1 MRQPEFYSAVFW
13 IIRNPEW
20 KILFQRRLNTGF
32 MDGWYQ
38 MPSGHLEGTETMQTS
53 LVREMKEEI
62 GIEVIDCKLV
72 HISHRVSPDRVYFD
86 IYFEVTWFTWSVE
99 NLEPE
104 KCSELV
110 WLDISSNTPNI
121 VNLNLEILER
131 IQQGLPYSE
140 Q

>member
-1 MRQPEFYSAVFW
+1 
-13 IIRNPEW
+13 
-20 KILFQRRLNTGF
+20 
-32 MDGWYQ
+32 MDGKLQ
-38 MPSGHLEGTETMQTS
+38 FPSGHLEGTETMQTS

-62 GIEVIDCKLV
+62 GIEVTDCKLV

-86 IYFEVTWFTWSVE
+86 IYFEITWFTWTIE

-110 WLDISSNTPNI
+110 WIDTSSDISDVVS
-121 VNLNLEILER
+121 LNLEALER
-131 IQQGLPYSE
+131 IKQGIPYSE